1 MYEVKLHFKSA
12 LFSINYG
19 RTSRLFSF
27 YRISNNKNLTPKYLV
42 NALTDLNSLKHQ
54 GRYCR
59 KSSRERFWKSSPQF
73 REIRLQVK

>member
-27 YRISNNKNLTPKYLV
+27 YRISNNKNLTQNIL
-42 NALTDLNSLKHQ
+42 LTL
-54 GRYCR
+54 
-59 KSSRERFWKSSPQF
+59 
-73 REIRLQVK
+73 LQI

>member
-27 YRISNNKNLTPKYLV
+27 YRISSNKNLTPKYLV
-42 NALTDLNSLKHQ
+42 NALPDLNSLKHQ
-54 GRYCR
+54 GRYCGKKVPVNDFGR
-59 KSSRERFWKSSPQF
+59 AVPSFEKYGCK
-73 REIRLQVK
+73 